1 MHPLSHSL
9 FPYTPKKITAYDRF
23 WEARKVWGSV
33 TNVCRNLART
43 GRIALDRR
51 FHIRFSML
59 IIAFAVCLRAH
70 LQRTVVGTE
79 LEALLPNWECDQIRI
94 NPCPPALLAIKITQ
108 LLDKAVSDNM
118 AKSAEF
124 YNLYMEQL
132 VGELVNCLG
141 MAERILLTPVPPSY
155 SRHTSRFLSLYT
167 LTLPFVL
174 VHELEMVTVPAV
186 AAICWTLF
194 SIE

>member
-1 MHPLSHSL
+1 
-9 FPYTPKKITAYDRF
+9 
-23 WEARKVWGSV
+23 
-33 TNVCRNLART
+33 
-43 GRIALDRR
+43 
-51 FHIRFSML
+51 ML

-79 LEALLPNWECDQIRI
+79 LEALLPNWECDQIRMD
-94 NPCPPALLAIKITQ
+94 PCPPALLAMKITQ
-108 LLDKAVSDNM
+108 LLDTAVSDNT

-141 MAERILLTPVPPSY
+141 MAERILLTPVPASY

-174 VHELEMVTVPAV
+174 VHELELITVPAV